1 MTFPLMALGGK
12 GVISVVTNIAPEKMS
27 SLVNTMLAGEIDK
40 ARAMHFEI
48 FELCQAMFLETNPI
62 PVKAALGLMGK
73 IEPEF
78 RLPLCPPSQA
88 NLGKLKTVLEKYGI
102 L

>member
-1 MTFPLMALGGK
+1 MTFPLMALGGR
-12 GVISVVTNIAPEKMS
+12 GVVSVVTNIVPERMC
-27 SLVNTMLAGEIDK
+27 SLVNAMLAGEIDK
-40 ARAMHFEI
+40 ARAMHFDL
-48 FELCQAMFLETNPI
+48 FELCQAMFVETNPI
-62 PVKAALGLMGK
+62 PIKAALGLMGK

-78 RLPLCPPSQA
+78 RLPLCPPSPT